1 MNTFEDEGVSAVGS
15 EAVPDRDRARK
26 RIQDR
31 RDFGSHL
38 VAYVVVNAFLV
49 LVWAFT
55 GAGYFW
61 PAWVLGGWGIGL
73 VLHAWETFVRRP
85 ITEADVDAELQRHR
99 QRSRGTAVAEVGTF
113 DPSGAAGSLRTVES
127 GADSVP
133 SSQGRIP

>member
-1 MNTFEDEGVSAVGS
+1 MDTVG
-15 EAVPDRDRARK
+15 ELIVPAGPDAVPDRDRARK
-26 RIQDR
+26 HVQDR

-38 VAYVVVNAFLV
+38 VAFVVVNTFLV
-49 LVWAFT
+49 LVWALT

-61 PAWVLGGWGIGL
+61 PAWVLGAWGVGL

-85 ITEADVDAELQRHR
+85 ITEADIDAELQRHR
-99 QRSRGTAVAEVGTF
+99 RQSRGTAVAEVGTF
-113 DPSGAAGSLRTVES
+113 DPGGAAGAVRTVES